1 MWLGSLTSS
10 QMHSSLAKGTCGAIT
25 QATDRDYRVQKV
37 GSPAVL
43 GRHIPAAYDAA
54 NVLHAVAD
62 DHLLTGD
69 NLTVVGSDG
78 YQLNLIIRP
87 SGNQAQWPRSL
98 PRRSPRSS
106 R

>member
-1 MWLGSLTSS
+1 
-10 QMHSSLAKGTCGAIT
+10 
-25 QATDRDYRVQKV
+25 
-37 GSPAVL
+37 
-43 GRHIPAAYDAA
+43 
-54 NVLHAVAD
+54 
-62 DHLLTGD
+62 
-69 NLTVVGSDG
+69 LTVVGSDG